1 MKNAIIILGSIGFFI
16 YYLKGLKNTKFTTK
30 TVVMI
35 GMFSAISFILYMI
48 HFIRY
53 PQDGGITLFSMLPT
67 MLLAIL
73 YGRGA
78 GLTGGLIFGL
88 LKLLNGAYVVH
99 PAQFLLDYILSNM
112 ALGLAGEFGREKKS
126 DMFKGCLF
134 ASSLSVLISIISGV
148 VYFGQYA
155 PEGMN
160 IVLYSCIYNISSAG
174 VEGLLSSIILV
185 LLPIKR
191 FQKVLKLSTN

>member
-1 MKNAIIILGSIGFFI
+1 MSSVVIIIISLVLLFMYAKDINKKKFS
-16 YYLKGLKNTKFTTK
+16 TKEI
-30 TVVMI
+30 VMI
-35 GMFSAISFILYMI
+35 AMFSAISFILYMI

-73 YGRGA
+73 YGREA
-78 GLTGGLIFGL
+78 GVTGGLIFGL

-134 ASSLSVLISIISGV
+134 ASSLSVLVSIISGV

-174 VEGLLSSIILV
+174 VEGLLSSIILI

>member
-1 MKNAIIILGSIGFFI
+1 MSSLVIIIITIVLF
-16 YYLKGLKNTKFTTK
+16 YMYLKDAKNKFNTKEM
-30 TVVMI
+30 VMVA
-35 GMFSAISFILYMI
+35 MFSAISFILYMI
-48 HFIRY
+48 QFIRY
-53 PQDGGITLFSMLPT
+53 PQGGGITLFSMLPT
-67 MLLAIL
+67 MLVAIL
-73 YGRGA
+73 YGRTA
-78 GLTGGLIFGL
+78 GVTGGLIFGV
-88 LKLLNGAYVVH
+88 LKMLNGAYVVH

-126 DMFKGCLF
+126 DIFKGCLF
-134 ASSLSVLISIISGV
+134 ASSLSVLVSIISGV

-160 IVLYSCIYNISSAG
+160 IVVYSCIYNISSAG
-174 VEGLLSSIILV
+174 VEGLLSSIMLV

>member
-1 MKNAIIILGSIGFFI
+1 MSSLVIIIITIVMF
-16 YYLKGLKNTKFTTK
+16 YMYLKDAKNKFNTKEM
-30 TVVMI
+30 VMVA
-35 GMFSAISFILYMI
+35 MFSAISFILYMI
-48 HFIRY
+48 QFIRY
-53 PQDGGITLFSMLPT
+53 PQGGGITLFSMLPT

-73 YGRGA
+73 YGRTA
-78 GLTGGLIFGL
+78 GVTGGLIFGL
-88 LKLLNGAYVVH
+88 LKMLNGAYVVH

-126 DMFKGCLF
+126 DILKGCLF
-134 ASSLSVLISIISGV
+134 ASSLSVLVSIISGV

-160 IVLYSCIYNISSAG
+160 IVVYSCIYNISSAG
-174 VEGLLSSIILV
+174 VEGLLSSIMLV

>member
-1 MKNAIIILGSIGFFI
+1 MSSLVIIIISLVIFFM
-16 YYLKGLKNTKFTTK
+16 YLKDINKNKFSTKEI
-30 TVVMI
+30 VMI
-35 GMFSAISFILYMI
+35 AMFSAISFILYMI
-48 HFIRY
+48 QFIRY
-53 PQDGGITLFSMLPT
+53 PQGGGITLFSMLPT

-78 GLTGGLIFGL
+78 GVTGGLIFGL

-126 DMFKGCLF
+126 DMLKGCLF
-134 ASSLSVLISIISGV
+134 ASGLSVLVSIISGV

>member
-1 MKNAIIILGSIGFFI
+1 MSSLVIIIISLIIFFMYI
-16 YYLKGLKNTKFTTK
+16 KDVKKNKFSTKEI
-30 TVVMI
+30 VMMA
-35 GMFSAISFILYMI
+35 MFSAISFTLYMI
-48 HFIRY
+48 QFIRY

-112 ALGLAGEFGREKKS
+112 ALGLAGEFGKEKKS

-134 ASSLSVLISIISGV
+134 ASSLSVLVSIISGV
-148 VYFGQYA
+148 IYFGQYA

-160 IVLYSCIYNISSAG
+160 IVLYSCIYNISSSG

>member
-1 MKNAIIILGSIGFFI
+1 MSSVVIIIISLVLLFMYAKDINKKKFS
-16 YYLKGLKNTKFTTK
+16 TKEI
-30 TVVMI
+30 VMI
-35 GMFSAISFILYMI
+35 AMFSAISFILYMI
-48 HFIRY
+48 QFIRY
-53 PQDGGITLFSMLPT
+53 PQGGGITLFSMLPT

-73 YGRGA
+73 YGKEA

-174 VEGLLSSIILV
+174 VEGLLSSIILI

>member
-1 MKNAIIILGSIGFFI
+1 MINILIIIISLIFLFMYAKGIKEKGFS
-16 YYLKGLKNTKFTTK
+16 TKEI
-30 TVVMI
+30 VMI
-35 GMFSAISFILYMI
+35 AMFSAISFILYMI
-48 HFIRY
+48 QFIRY
-53 PQDGGITLFSMLPT
+53 PQGGGITLFSMLPI

-73 YGRGA
+73 YGRNA

-112 ALGLAGEFGREKKS
+112 ALGLAGEFGKDSKV

-134 ASSLSVLISIISGV
+134 ASSISVLVNIISGV
-148 VYFGQYA
+148 VFFGQYA

-160 IVLYSCIYNISSAG
+160 IVVYSSIYNISSSG
-174 VEGLLSSIILV
+174 VEGLLSSILLV
-185 LLPIKR
+185 FLPIER
-191 FQKVLKLSTN
+191 FKKVLNK

>member
-1 MKNAIIILGSIGFFI
+1 MSSVVIIIISLVLLFMYAKDINKKKFS
-16 YYLKGLKNTKFTTK
+16 TKEI
-30 TVVMI
+30 VMI
-35 GMFSAISFILYMI
+35 AMFSAISFILYMI

-73 YGRGA
+73 YGREA
-78 GLTGGLIFGL
+78 GVTGGLIFGL

-134 ASSLSVLISIISGV
+134 ASSLSVLLSIISGV

-174 VEGLLSSIILV
+174 VEGLLSSIILI